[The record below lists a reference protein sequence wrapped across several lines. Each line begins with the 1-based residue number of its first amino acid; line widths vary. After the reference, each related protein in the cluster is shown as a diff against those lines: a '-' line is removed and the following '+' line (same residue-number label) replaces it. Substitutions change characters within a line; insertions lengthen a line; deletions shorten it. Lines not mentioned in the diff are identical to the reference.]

1 MLFSLSAKECRVIS
15 SVLEFSTFSRFSNR
29 HKHVGQEF
37 PKRLY
42 VIFQKFEHMN
52 ISRQLISSTAMAEFS
67 GEFVKVSEPSP
78 HILLVELNRHV
89 HLFDSKNGMQIVEL
103 VQKAG
108 ECFLQRVCP
117 RFF

>member
-1 MLFSLSAKECRVIS
+1 MDVKVGESLQTQFCWPLVEHGHGKLPTTAIGAM
-15 SVLEFSTFSRFSNR
+15 TFTD
-29 HKHVGQEF
+29 
-37 PKRLY
+37 Y